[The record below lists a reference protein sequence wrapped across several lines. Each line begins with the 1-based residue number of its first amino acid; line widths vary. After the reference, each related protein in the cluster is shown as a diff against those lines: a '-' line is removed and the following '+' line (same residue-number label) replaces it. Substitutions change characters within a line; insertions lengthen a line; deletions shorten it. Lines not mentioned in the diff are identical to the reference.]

1 MAMTDKGVVKMMN
14 TEFLRGIC
22 VGAVAGVAAELLM
35 MNYNKS
41 SKTRAGN
48 TMRAMGNAVD
58 DVVDNISHTF
68 H

>member
-1 MAMTDKGVVKMMN
+1 MN
-14 TEFLRGIC
+14 NEFLRGIC
-22 VGAVAGVAAELLM
+22 VGAIAGAAVEMLM
-35 MNYNKS
+35 LTSNKS

-68 H
+68 R

>member
-1 MAMTDKGVVKMMN
+1 MN
-14 TEFLRGIC
+14 NEFLRCIC
-22 VGAVAGVAAELLM
+22 VGAIAGAAVEMLM
-35 MNYNKS
+35 LTSNKS

-68 H
+68 R

>member
-1 MAMTDKGVVKMMN
+1 MN
-14 TEFLRGIC
+14 TDFMRGIC
-22 VGAVAGVAAELLM
+22 VGALAGAAVEILM
-35 MNYNKS
+35 LANGKS
-41 SKTRAGN
+41 ARTRAGN